1 MAKRGMIDL
10 GNLSMLIVD
19 DNKPTRVMLGRMLR
33 SMGVRDIYE
42 AETAEQALAD
52 MRGALPDILLLDHRM
67 EGMDGIALAKFVR
80 TAGDSPNPYL
90 PIIMISA
97 HSEQKN
103 VVAAR
108 EAGINEYVAKP
119 VSVAILAD
127 RLCAVIERA
136 RPFVKTESYFG
147 PDRRRRKTP
156 PEDSP
161 RRRASDREA
170 VEVDEE
176 EDAA

>member
-1 MAKRGMIDL
+1 MARRGMLDL
-10 GNLSMLIVD
+10 SNLSMLIVD
-19 DNKPTRVMLGRMLR
+19 DNKPTRTMLSRMLR
-33 SMGVRDIYE
+33 SMGVRDIFE

-67 EGMDGIALAKFVR
+67 EGMDGISLARFLR

-90 PIIMISA
+90 PIIMVSA

-119 VSVAILAD
+119 ISVTILAD
-127 RLCAVIERA
+127 RLSAVIERA
-136 RPFVKTESYFG
+136 RPFVKTEDYFG
-147 PDRRRRKTP
+147 PDRRRRKNP
-156 PEDSP
+156 PEDAP

-170 VEVDEE
+170 VEVED